1 MDGGTVTKSGVSE
14 NGKWMRKG
22 NMMKAFARF
31 WATNDRVYIGDK
43 VVVFGISKGE
53 EGLDGASSDI
63 VERVA
68 IPKVVDE
75 VGME

>member
-22 NMMKAFARF
+22 NMMMAFARV
-31 WATNDRVYIGDK
+31 WATICHVCIVDK

-68 IPKVVDE
+68 NPKNVDE